1 MNNIKK
7 YFIKDTIFI
16 SDSLEKLMN
25 KSNILNNN
33 KINNNILIKKIYK
46 IFKKNINKK
55 INNYDIGIYKFD
67 YNKYKNLLNYN
78 FIDDTIKINLK
89 KNINTLFKIKYK
101 NININ
106 LFHKNKILSIKI
118 KKIINK
124 ILNILICLQKLFKNN
139 KTLNINLLFSSH
151 KKKFPKK
158 NETIGPLH
166 SNSGLTYFPDTN
178 KNGVIIIFR
187 EEEYSK
193 VLIHEC
199 IHAMYGD
206 SNLWDSKNNNNI
218 FNKYCLNLF
227 EYNKIN
233 INETYT
239 EFLASI
245 LHQIFIIVYC
255 KLPLNKINLL
265 FKYESFYSLIKVKQ
279 ILNHYNYKNIK
290 DIYKKNKCKVF
301 NQKTSVLSY
310 YIFKTALYFNVI
322 ETLNFYNK
330 TNNFKIQ
337 NTLTETFLKLIN
349 ISTDKLL
356 LTIIS
361 NINLHNYK
369 SKTLR
374 MTLFS
379 IK

>member
-1 MNNIKK
+1 
-7 YFIKDTIFI
+7 
-16 SDSLEKLMN
+16 
-25 KSNILNNN
+25 
-33 KINNNILIKKIYK
+33 
-46 IFKKNINKK
+46 
-55 INNYDIGIYKFD
+55 
-67 YNKYKNLLNYN
+67 
-78 FIDDTIKINLK
+78 
-89 KNINTLFKIKYK
+89 
-101 NININ
+101 
-106 LFHKNKILSIKI
+106 
-118 KKIINK
+118 
-124 ILNILICLQKLFKNN
+124 
-139 KTLNINLLFSSH
+139 
-151 KKKFPKK
+151 
-158 NETIGPLH
+158 
-166 SNSGLTYFPDTN
+166 
-178 KNGVIIIFR
+178 
-187 EEEYSK
+187 
-193 VLIHEC
+193 
-199 IHAMYGD
+199 MYGD

-290 DIYKKNKCKVF
+290 DIYKKNKCKIF